1 MGFETIFRI
10 LHRGF
15 PLNHLLTIDINDF
28 QELDSRLSSFKESLS
43 ESLEGTRADDSE
55 EDAVVAR
62 PRLMAQLRLLY
73 MQLRLYRPLLIL
85 GLALSRKCV
94 YRPNGEPHMT
104 GGERFS
110 LKSPLVL
117 GLIRNG
123 SFKCWTAAVSLL
135 GLLWRHKTDN
145 GPRDDLGGGFFGGR
159 EYPPFVCMRTG
170 VHRNSHDSVC
180 RRRRQRSAVHDSK
193 DRQSTIHNLE
203 SLSDKVN
210 TLFHDYENSS
220 RRGAKLSALAASWR
234 KALSSLH
241 KAAGDANNPGVINDR
256 VVFKY
261 HTWRKLYARLNV
273 DLPASMS
280 RSEAETPSPAPSS
293 MLFGWLESLPVDL
306 D

>member
-1 MGFETIFRI
+1 
-10 LHRGF
+10 
-15 PLNHLLTIDINDF
+15 
-28 QELDSRLSSFKESLS
+28 
-43 ESLEGTRADDSE
+43 
-55 EDAVVAR
+55 
-62 PRLMAQLRLLY
+62 
-73 MQLRLYRPLLIL
+73 
-85 GLALSRKCV
+85 
-94 YRPNGEPHMT
+94 MT
-104 GGERFS
+104 GGELFS
-110 LKSPLVL
+110 LNSPLVL
-117 GLIRNG
+117 GLIQNG
-123 SFKCWTAAVSLL
+123 AFKCWTAAVSLL

-145 GPRDDLGGGFFGGR
+145 GPRDDLGMASLAAENIHHLYACGLVFIAAR
-159 EYPPFVCMRTG
+159 TIPFLV
-170 VHRNSHDSVC
+170 DD
-180 RRRRQRSAVHDSK
+180 AK

-220 RRGAKLSALAASWR
+220 RRGAKLSALAASCR

-261 HTWRKLYARLNV
+261 QTWRKLYARLNV

-280 RSEAETPSPAPSS
+280 RSEAETSSPAPSS